1 MNVMDVMAWTWP
13 GSRATATAT
22 VTVQGHGVGRHLPWL
37 FPSIPDSKK
46 EEYNFTTLVSIN
58 QLNPKTLVLK
68 IKTPTQIP
76 TSDKSM

>member
-1 MNVMDVMAWTWP
+1 MNVMDVMAWTWTWP

-22 VTVQGHGVGRHLPWL
+22 GLVDICRSFLQAFLTQRKN
-37 FPSIPDSKK
+37 S
-46 EEYNFTTLVSIN
+46 TTLVSIN